1 MNKEIWVQEVAE
13 RSGRRRANRIDRI
26 SQMGE
31 SGEGSFCVGMVTQ
44 HGGGGDGGGVRKE
57 GRAKTLLEYGMRR
70 REAFASNRE
79 GFLCGK
85 SAGMLLSLSLD
96 CLSLSSAL
104 FLWNQLWRE
113 CVIRCSRRET
123 GTD

>member
-31 SGEGSFCVGMVTQ
+31 SGEGSFRVGMVTP
-44 HGGGGDGGGVRKE
+44 HSGGGVRKE

-70 REAFASNRE
+70 REAFA
-79 GFLCGK
+79 
-85 SAGMLLSLSLD
+85 
-96 CLSLSSAL
+96 
-104 FLWNQLWRE
+104 
-113 CVIRCSRRET
+113 
-123 GTD
+123 